1 MNISIHQEK
10 KEVTSQV
17 LAEILRELGVL
28 DTRGI
33 AIAVNQKVVP
43 RSQWSSYE
51 VSEND
56 NLTVIQ
62 ATQGG

>member
-56 NLTVIQ
+56 NLTVNQ